1 MKNGELL
8 RTRAQALR
16 KNATAEEKH
25 LWYDFLRIYPVQ
37 FRRQV
42 PLGRYIVDF
51 FCAGAKLAVE
61 LDGSQHYEGNGP
73 EYDRERTG
81 YLEEDRGLLVL
92 RFTNLEIRKNFEG
105 VCAAIDRAVQE
116 RAPSSVSLR
125 LTASPQGEGAP
136 VRTLGRM
143 RGRIPPTW
151 KRGI

>member
-1 MKNGELL
+1 MRGSRTGMKNGELL

-16 KNATAEEKH
+16 KNAAAEENR
-25 LWYDFLRIYPVQ
+25 LWYDFLRTYPIQ

-81 YLEEDRGLLVL
+81 
-92 RFTNLEIRKNFEG
+92 
-105 VCAAIDRAVQE
+105 
-116 RAPSSVSLR
+116 
-125 LTASPQGEGAP
+125 
-136 VRTLGRM
+136 
-143 RGRIPPTW
+143 
-151 KRGI
+151 